1 MIIQNE
7 SDLAMIPMSSVLLIA
22 VKGTIFLSK
31 TCLFFNN
38 FYKNN
43 KIFFCNDPKAMKNLS
58 QMNGDRLIRWTIVP
72 AIKDLRSSRLKK
84 LLQHGFFCIFSF
96 VILVNPS

>member
-22 VKGTIFLSK
+22 VTGTIFLSK
-31 TCLFFNN
+31 TVFFSTI
-38 FYKNN
+38 FT
-43 KIFFCNDPKAMKNLS
+43 KITKFFFCNDPKAMKNLS

-72 AIKDLRSSRLKK
+72 AIKDLRSSRLKM
-84 LLQHGFFCIFSF
+84 LLQHGFFAFF
-96 VILVNPS
+96 YLLF

>member
-22 VKGTIFLSK
+22 VTGTIFLSK
-31 TCLFFNN
+31 TVFFFNN

-43 KIFFCNDPKAMKNLS
+43 KIFFCNDPKAMKKLS
-58 QMNGDRLIRWTIVP
+58 QMNGDRLIRWKIVP
-72 AIKDLRSSRLKK
+72 AIKDLRNSS
-84 LLQHGFFCIFSF
+84 
-96 VILVNPS
+96 